1 MEKVVLVAFAS
12 DGASPLGDDQV
23 LRLNEHLLEVLDPVL
38 YPDLGLQV
46 EDHEATLRWQ
56 RRERSLAS
64 RLRLSLSAWT
74 ECGDDV
80 SELVAALGPLAD
92 DHAAFVVTEAVP
104 RWEAA
109 RTVSATGPR
118 PGVTVTSL
126 LCRNPAMTHDE
137 FVAHWRDVHQPM
149 SLRIHPQRTYVRNVV
164 ARTLTAETVPID
176 AVCEEGFASLDDVLD
191 PARFFGADT
200 SGRSWKENAGVIGAD
215 VGLFLDTAHTT
226 ATIMRDHRLRSFRS
240 RPQR

>member
-12 DGASPLGDDQV
+12 DGAPPLADDEV
-23 LRLNEHLLEVLDPVL
+23 VRLNERLLDVLDPVR

-56 RRERSLAS
+56 RRERSLAR

-80 SELVAALGPLAD
+80 SELVAALGPLAE

-104 RWEAA
+104 RWEAD
-109 RTVSATGPR
+109 RTVSATEPR

-126 LCRNPAMTHDE
+126 LCRNPAMTRDE

-149 SLRIHPQRTYVRNVV
+149 SFRIHPQRTYVRNVV
-164 ARTLTAETVPID
+164 ARTLTPETVPID
-176 AVCEEGFASLDDVLD
+176 AVCEEGFTSLDDVLD

-200 SGRSWKENAGVIGAD
+200 SGTTWKENAGVIGAD
-215 VGLFLDTAHTT
+215 VGLFLDTDHTT
-226 ATIMRDHRLRSFRS
+226 ATIIRDHRLRSFRS
-240 RPQR
+240 